1 MSNEVIILDIF
12 VFISL
17 FLLLQTPGATSFLCR
32 SEMFFVSLHKKGKIN
47 IR

>member
-1 MSNEVIILDIF
+1 MSNEVILLDIF
-12 VFISL
+12 VFLL

-32 SEMFFVSLHKKGKIN
+32 SEMLFVSLHKKGTIN